1 MAFAQH
7 QSKWKLKE
15 GLWFYGNDSYLALS
29 FWNSMDWMN
38 KTPNNSIILQEDIIY
53 LDVSIRDSPRKRE
66 LVEIR
71 VNEGNE
77 LDIREDVLDVRKGNH

>member
-1 MAFAQH
+1 
-7 QSKWKLKE
+7 
-15 GLWFYGNDSYLALS
+15 
-29 FWNSMDWMN
+29 MDWMN